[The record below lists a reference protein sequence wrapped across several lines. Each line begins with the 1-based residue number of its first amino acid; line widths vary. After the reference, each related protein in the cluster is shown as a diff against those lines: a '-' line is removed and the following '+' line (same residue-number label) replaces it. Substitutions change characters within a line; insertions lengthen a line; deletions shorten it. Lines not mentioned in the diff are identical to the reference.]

1 MLRALGGGT
10 LFGSVVG
17 DGPPRVLLLHG
28 WRRTHAD
35 FVTVQ
40 DQLAGHGLASVA
52 VDLPGFG
59 AAPPPEQ
66 AGGARH
72 YAELIRPALD
82 ELADAGAVVLVGH
95 SFGGR
100 VATVLAARHPDTV
113 AAAVVAGAPLLRLG
127 PAARAAGGY
136 RWVRWLHQHGLV
148 SGERLEAARH
158 RYGSDD
164 YRAASGVVRDVLVIS
179 VSETYEDEIDE
190 LAVPLSLVWGGNDT
204 VVPVAVA
211 EAVVERRRRRGGVV
225 ALDVVPGGDHLVPLS
240 APEHLVRAVAGLV
253 R

>member
-17 DGPPRVLLLHG
+17 DGPPRVVLLHG

-40 DQLAGHGLASVA
+40 DQLAGRGLASVA

-59 AAPPPEQ
+59 ATPPPEQ

-72 YAELIRPALD
+72 YAELVRPALD
-82 ELADAGAVVLVGH
+82 ELADAGAVILVGH

-100 VATVLAARHPDTV
+100 VAAVLAARHPGTV
-113 AAAVVAGAPLLRLG
+113 AAAVLTGAPLLRLG
-127 PAARAAGGY
+127 PPARPKPGY
-136 RWVRWLHQHGLV
+136 RTVRWLHRHGLV
-148 SGERLEAARH
+148 SGERLETARH

-164 YRAASGVVRDVLVIS
+164 YRAASGVVRDVLVITVGES
-179 VSETYEDEIDE
+179 YEDEIDE
-190 LAVPLSLVWGGNDT
+190 MAVPLSLVWGENDT
-204 VVPVAVA
+204 VVPLAVA
-211 EAVVERRRRRGGVV
+211 EAVAERRRQRGGAV

-240 APEHLVRAVAGLV
+240 APGHLVRAVAGLV

>member
-10 LFGSVVG
+10 VFGSVIG
-17 DGPPRVLLLHG
+17 DGPPRVLLPHG
-28 WRRTHAD
+28 WRRTRAD
-35 FVTVQ
+35 FATVQ

-59 AAPPPEQ
+59 ATPPPER

-72 YAELIRPALD
+72 YAELVRPALD
-82 ELADAGAVVLVGH
+82 ELADAGAVILVGH

-100 VATVLAARHPDTV
+100 VATVLAARHPGLV
-113 AAAVVAGAPLLRLG
+113 AAAVITGAPLLRLG
-127 PAARAAGGY
+127 PPARPQPGY
-136 RWVRWLHQHGLV
+136 RTVRWLHRHGLV
-148 SGERLEAARH
+148 RDERLEAARH

-164 YRAASGVVRDVLVIS
+164 YRAASGVVRDVLVITVGES
-179 VSETYEDEIDE
+179 YEDEIDA
-190 LAVPLSLVWGGNDT
+190 LAIPLSLVWGQDDT

-211 EAVVERRRRRGGVV
+211 EAVAERRRQRGGVV

-240 APEHLVRAVAGLV
+240 APEQLVRAVAGLV
-253 R
+253 P